1 MERVQGYVDL
11 LESHDFELW
20 LLSPATVG
28 LAAARGDVI
37 CRVAG
42 AGPAILMDDDAWT
55 FAATKRSNHR
65 FVSQKLTFA
74 GVVERLLIAHR
85 EVPTSMVIGIQHWY
99 RHASSPDDD
108 GAVVQG
114 LQHLAFQPLLLNLPS
129 PVPREILPTWSSV
142 EDDEFAYRVHE
153 HYGSESILKLR
164 YIIAKLDVGHM
175 GGGLQGRGG
184 GNEQLQRARRL
195 QAAEAEEIVR
205 AHPKAFQLVKSA
217 TKGRL
222 SGIRARLRVD
232 TSQQRPVQ
240 IRGAPAGRAIER
252 AVRP

>member
-1 MERVQGYVDL
+1 
-11 LESHDFELW
+11 
-20 LLSPATVG
+20 
-28 LAAARGDVI
+28 
-37 CRVAG
+37 
-42 AGPAILMDDDAWT
+42 
-55 FAATKRSNHR
+55 
-65 FVSQKLTFA
+65 
-74 GVVERLLIAHR
+74 
-85 EVPTSMVIGIQHWY
+85 MVIGIQHWY

-164 YIIAKLDVGHM
+164 YIIAKFDVGHM